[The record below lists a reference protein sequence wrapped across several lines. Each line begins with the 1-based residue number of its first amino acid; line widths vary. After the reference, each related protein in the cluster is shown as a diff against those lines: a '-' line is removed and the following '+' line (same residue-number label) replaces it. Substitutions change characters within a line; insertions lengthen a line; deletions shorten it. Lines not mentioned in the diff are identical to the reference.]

1 MKIIDTHTHLPG
13 YTFGLKPRPIMDL
26 RREFE
31 SAGLTQAWIF
41 TTDGL
46 VREPARNNEILA
58 EAVAEN
64 LDFFVP
70 FCSVSPHDDEAALRE
85 MEQAQAQLG
94 MKGVKL
100 HPWLQAF
107 SMTHSAVLPIFLRAG
122 ELNMPVILHD
132 GTPPYCTP
140 LQIAAVAEKAPQ
152 TTVILGHA
160 GLDDLYEDAILACRR
175 QPNIFLC
182 LCGPSSGCVE
192 QMVRRCP
199 AERLLFGS
207 DGGFGGGLVPWR
219 LETIRQVVRD
229 VRVLEKIYYENP
241 RTIMANEMSIQHGL
255 ENSDRDHRSQLG
267 RL

>member
-1 MKIIDTHTHLPG
+1 MMKIIDTHTHLPG
-13 YTFGLKPRPIMDL
+13 CTFGLKPRPIAEL

-46 VREPARNNEILA
+46 VREATGNNDILA
-58 EAVAEN
+58 EAVAED

-70 FCSVSPHDDEAALRE
+70 FCTVNPHDDEAALRE
-85 MEQAQAQLG
+85 LERARSQLG

-107 SMTHSAVLPIFLRAG
+107 SMTHPAVLPIFLRAG

-132 GTPPYCTP
+132 GTPPYCDP

-175 QPNIFLC
+175 QPNLFLC
-182 LCGPSSGCVE
+182 LCGPSPGYIA
-192 QMVRRCP
+192 QIVRRCP
-199 AERLLFGS
+199 PERLLFGS
-207 DGGFGGGLVPWR
+207 DGGFGEGLVPWR
-219 LETIRQVVRD
+219 LEIIRQVVRD
-229 VRVLEKIYYENP
+229 ERVLERIFHENAHAIVP
-241 RTIMANEMSIQHGL
+241 PIHSR
-255 ENSDRDHRSQLG
+255 
-267 RL
+267 